1 METDARGQLGGV
13 ETTDS
18 VRRRLA
24 SDSSSF
30 KCSTCGKSNAEII
43 RESETRCAE
52 QGENSTEAV
61 EVPSEL
67 KLGYRDEIE
76 GKGMEASK
84 NIEPASTDAPPFGTE
99 SVETAEL
106 AEGFVQTVPQ
116 AATAPDNPAASTNS
130 PNAAPGQ
137 GAPQPTAQIENSSP
151 LRPVHVALPPAR
163 RQSDDGVP
171 LWVDRA
177 IVVLVVLLAALLLK
191 IMFDF

>member
-13 ETTDS
+13 ETTDN

-24 SDSSSF
+24 GDSSSF

-43 RESETRCAE
+43 RESEARCAE
-52 QGENSTEAV
+52 QGESSADPV

-76 GKGMEASK
+76 GKGAEASK
-84 NIEPASTDAPPFGTE
+84 NIESASTDVPPFGTE
-99 SVETAEL
+99 SAETAEL

-116 AATAPDNPAASTNS
+116 AATSLDNPAALASN
-130 PNAAPGQ
+130 PHAAPGQ
-137 GAPQPTAQIENSSP
+137 GAPQPTAQIENGALP
-151 LRPVHVALPPAR
+151 RPAQVALPPAR

-171 LWVDRA
+171 LWIDRA